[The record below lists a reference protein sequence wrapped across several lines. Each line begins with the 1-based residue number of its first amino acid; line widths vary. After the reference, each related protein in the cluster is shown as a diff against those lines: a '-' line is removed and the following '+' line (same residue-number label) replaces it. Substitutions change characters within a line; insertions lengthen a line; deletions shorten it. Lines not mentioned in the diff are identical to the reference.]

1 MGLDDT
7 KLLVVEIIKSIR
19 STNVD
24 FALRLF
30 DLIGE
35 TEKVV
40 QLILEYEA
48 AQLMKNKGIGR
59 GKEDGITTTINL
71 LVGKYRNERKIL
83 SIFFLYTCICLA

>member
-7 KLLVVEIIKSIR
+7 KLLVIEIIKSIR

-24 FALRLF
+24 YALRLF

-48 AQLMKNKGIGR
+48 AHLSKKKKIWRGEEEGIR
-59 GKEDGITTTINL
+59 NTINL
-71 LVGKYRNERKIL
+71 LVGKYRNERKI
-83 SIFFLYTCICLA
+83 

>member
-1 MGLDDT
+1 LGQENT
-7 KLLVVEIIKSIR
+7 KLLIIEIIKSIR

-24 FALRLF
+24 IALRLF

-48 AQLMKNKGIGR
+48 KHLTRRQRGDRTEEVGIR
-59 GKEDGITTTINL
+59 ATINL
-71 LVGKYRNERKIL
+71 LIGKYRNESK
-83 SIFFLYTCICLA
+83 IFFI